1 MIFFKLMTKKK
12 FPFTALFLL
21 AVLGINL
28 IFSPLTHAYVWDL
41 RDYTSSGRNSYSY
54 FDNRILYTTN
64 GYCPTNNRASVL
76 PEVYSGN
83 AIPDTINSVND
94 LVNFL
99 KINNRQDASGNS
111 CTYGKWQKSGS
122 AFIVQSMLG
131 RNGDQANANSGRNIV
146 DADFNELTLRLNAA
160 SIDWNQANVSTDGL
174 NTESLWNNS
183 NKQVDVGHFRQLK
196 TNTAIVI
203 TSAGGNVYKIYRQCA
218 NPIGVTNGVSPVQN
232 WNIGVAV
239 SVDRPT
245 ALPGTQINWTH
256 TVTNNGPAVASG
268 VRYGSNTGPTQF
280 GPTGIASAGT
290 STNSTS
296 YTVTQA
302 DVGTSVCRSTVA
314 SPRSNTDGSSIGS
327 AYACVAIPYSYKL
340 TPTMTVNRTSGG
352 VGAPVIIQPSV
363 TNSGPTKSQPVD
375 WQVARFIINPGVAV
389 PAGNVSALAPC
400 AYVRSQAASAV
411 CTEKFN
417 SDSAS
422 GAVFGLGVSTLTGT
436 NDTLTDL
443 AVGSRVCYI
452 LSVIPNAND
461 NSNYRHSQP
470 ACVVISKAPL
480 MQVLGGDLRVGAA
493 MTGDSMAA
501 SIIRTSV
508 TIKTDKSYGSWGE
521 YGLYA
526 PGTITGAG
534 SGSSYSGGITCIS
547 SCATNGLSFANT
559 PSVGGFV
566 PTTKIPAVAA
576 SFPITSTTPTFTNLS
591 GAARNRVETGTGA
604 ITISGG
610 VIAPGQWLVI
620 NAPNATV
627 TITGD
632 ITYANGPFDN
642 ITKIPQLIIIAD
654 QINIENNVSNV
665 DAWLIA
671 SGPSGVINTCSKSG
685 TTAITTATQLT
696 TNLCQNK
703 LTINGPVMAKK
714 LYLQRTAG
722 AGRDKDKESS
732 NPAEVINLRPDAY
745 LWGIAHNANSG
756 RLTTVYETELPPR
769 F

>member
-12 FPFTALFLL
+12 FPLIAFFLL
-21 AVLGINL
+21 AVFGISL
-28 IFSPLTHAYVWDL
+28 ISSPLTRAYVWDF
-41 RDYTSSGRNSYSY
+41 RDYTSFGRNSYSY
-54 FDNRILYTTN
+54 FDNRVLFTTN

-83 AIPDTINSVND
+83 AIPGTINTVND
-94 LVNFL
+94 LVTFL
-99 KINNRQDASGNS
+99 KSNNRQDASGS
-111 CTYGKWQKSGS
+111 ACTYGKWQKSGS
-122 AFIVQSMLG
+122 AFIVHSMLG
-131 RNGDQANANSGRNIV
+131 RNGDQANANGGRNIA
-146 DADFNELTLRLNAA
+146 DADFNELTNRLNAA
-160 SIDWNQANVSTDGL
+160 SIDWNQANVSTNGL
-174 NTESLWNNS
+174 NTESLWNKS
-183 NKQVDVGHFRQLK
+183 NQQVDIGHFQQDK

-203 TSAGGNVYKIYRQCA
+203 TSAGGNVYKIFRQCA

-232 WNIGVAV
+232 WNISVAV

-256 TVTNNGPAVASG
+256 SVRNNGPAVASG
-268 VRYGSNTGPTQF
+268 VRYGSNTGPNQF
-280 GPTGIASAGT
+280 GPTGIASGGT
-290 STNSTS
+290 SANSTS
-296 YTVTQA
+296 YIVTQA
-302 DVGTSVCRSTVA
+302 DVGTSVCRSTIA
-314 SPRSNTDGSSIGS
+314 SPRSSTDGSSIGS

-340 TPTMTVNRTSGG
+340 TPTVAVNRTSGG
-352 VGAPVIIQPSV
+352 VGAPVTVQPSV
-363 TNSGPTKSQPVD
+363 TNSGPTKSQPAD
-375 WQVARFIINPGVAV
+375 WQVAKFIINPGVAV
-389 PAGNVSALAPC
+389 PTGNVSALAPC
-400 AYVRSQAASAV
+400 AYVKSQAASAV

-417 SDSAS
+417 GDSAS
-422 GAVFGLGVSTLTGT
+422 GAVFALGVSTLTST

-452 LSVIPNAND
+452 LSVQPNAND
-461 NSNYRHSQP
+461 NPNYRHSQP

-480 MQVLGGDLRVGAA
+480 MQILGGDLRVGAA
-493 MTGDSMAA
+493 FTSNSMVA
-501 SIIRTSV
+501 SIIKTSV

-526 PGTITGAG
+526 SATITGTG
-534 SGSSYSGGITCIS
+534 SGSSYSGGIACIS

-566 PTTKIPAVAA
+566 PTTKIPNVAA
-576 SFPITSTTPTFTNLS
+576 SFPVTSTTPTFFNLS
-591 GAARNRVETGTGA
+591 DAAQKRVETGTGA

-610 VIAPGQWLVI
+610 VIPKGQWLVI

-632 ITYANGPFDN
+632 IRYTNGTFN
-642 ITKIPQLIIIAD
+642 SITDIPQLIIIAD
-654 QINIENNVSNV
+654 QINIENDVKNV
-665 DAWLIA
+665 DAWLVA
-671 SGPSGVINTCSKSG
+671 SGPTGMINTCSKSG
-685 TTAITTATQLT
+685 TTTITPVTQLT
-696 TNLCQNK
+696 TNLCQNP

-714 LYLQRTAG
+714 LYLLRTAG
-722 AGRDKDKESS
+722 SGQDTASS
-732 NPAEVINLRPDAY
+732 NPAEIINLRPDAY